1 MINDD
6 VTDVHDVLICL
17 LKLVIV
23 IAVFTTRGYVL
34 KMVSPTTKTQKG
46 CRMVILWG
54 YMVIN

>member
-17 LKLVIV
+17 LKLVIA
-23 IAVFTTRGYVL
+23 IAMFITRGYVL
-34 KMVSPTTKTQKG
+34 KMVTPTKTQKG

-54 YMVIN
+54 YMMIN